1 MYVVNNY
8 SVETTPTLDRF
19 IDAKP
24 INQISFYYLSL
35 NNKDTSNNIEYCSH
49 NILDDYLDDI
59 KEVAQRVTLSE
70 EEYIKFRFK
79 PKLLANYL
87 YGNSELYFIILL
99 INDMCSV
106 KDFDIKELNLVKR
119 SDLTEIL
126 SSISMSE
133 KSNIDLH
140 NQSIDSI

>member
-8 SVETTPTLDRF
+8 SVDTTPTLDRF

-24 INQISFYYLSL
+24 INQVSFYYLSL
-35 NNKDTSNNIEYCSH
+35 NNKDENNIEYCSH
-49 NILDDYLDDI
+49 NVIDDYIDDI
-59 KEVAQRVTLSE
+59 KEVAQRVTLTE

-79 PKLLANYL
+79 PKLLAHYL
-87 YGNSELYFIILL
+87 YGNSELYFIILI
-99 INDMCSV
+99 INDMWSV

-126 SSISMSE
+126 SSISISE
-133 KSNIDLH
+133 KPNIDLH
-140 NQSIDSI
+140 NQSIEQL